1 MKELLSEVQ
10 AGLQGE
16 AAATPRTSRC
26 RMPSPPWAWKSKG
39 RGCVFPEPSEI
50 REAPATELE
59 PWSEVNLARNTMR
72 KAGCRGC
79 LNLELAGLW
88 FQILS

>member
-1 MKELLSEVQ
+1 M
-10 AGLQGE
+10 
-16 AAATPRTSRC
+16 
-26 RMPSPPWAWKSKG
+26 
-39 RGCVFPEPSEI
+39 FPEPSEI